1 MRRNTRREER
11 DREEDKDLRR
21 AYRPVEGFDCM
32 LRQSNGR
39 LKQESDVR
47 VNKNYSG
54 SCVKYR
60 LWDKEGSKETNLED
74 FCKIVLVACVR
85 KMGRLRI
92 VHLLR
97 STRRT

>member
-1 MRRNTRREER
+1 M
-11 DREEDKDLRR
+11 
-21 AYRPVEGFDCM
+21 EGSSKSQM
-32 LRQSNGR
+32 
-39 LKQESDVR
+39 
-47 VNKNYSG
+47 
-54 SCVKYR
+54 CVLTKITLAAVLNIDR

-85 KMGRLRI
+85 KMGRLRL